1 MNYRVY
7 QVAKCICIA
16 DKLRI
21 CCEQFKHLKRKQ
33 RNKLYNFLDN
43 T

>member
-7 QVAKCICIA
+7 QVAKCIYVA

-21 CCEQFKHLKRKQ
+21 RCEQFKHLKRKQ